1 MPRAVKS
8 EFEHVSRN
16 EEAMKADLVVDGV
29 SSYLATWESLRPEW
43 GITLGTAVWD
53 CSGCNALSLPLVR
66 VTSMDS

>member
-1 MPRAVKS
+1 
-8 EFEHVSRN
+8 
-16 EEAMKADLVVDGV
+16 MKADLVVDGV